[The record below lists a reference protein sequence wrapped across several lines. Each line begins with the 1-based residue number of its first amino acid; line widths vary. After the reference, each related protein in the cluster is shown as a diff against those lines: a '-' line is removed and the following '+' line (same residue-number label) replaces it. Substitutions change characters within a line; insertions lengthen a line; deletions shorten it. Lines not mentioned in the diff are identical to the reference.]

1 MRDNFLYPVTEAIPR
16 TEEHQFLS
24 GDSDVAV
31 MWVSGLGATQTT
43 PSTSNQAASAPP
55 PEDWN

>member
-1 MRDNFLYPVTEAIPR
+1 MKDDFLYPVTEAIPR
-16 TEEHQFLS
+16 TEEHQFLP

-31 MWVSGLGATQTT
+31 MWVSGLDATQTT
-43 PSTSNQAASAPP
+43 LRTTSQAAPAPQ